1 MNDMNAPAAVAI
13 EPEVAD
19 TGSRL
24 LSSVARLNRWA
35 TRQAEFDT
43 PPAQARLLAL
53 ISEVGPTRIG
63 ELAIADH
70 SSQPT
75 MTIQVQRLE
84 AAGFVQRRSDP
95 SDARVALIEITPEG
109 SAALEEVRRARRVA
123 LAPALASLTPQEV
136 AAINTAIGAIDRM
149 VSSVDDEE

>member
-1 MNDMNAPAAVAI
+1 MNSAETVALD
-13 EPEVAD
+13 PTVAD
-19 TGSRL
+19 VGSRL

-53 ISEVGPTRIG
+53 INEVGPARIG
-63 ELAIADH
+63 ELAVADH

-84 AAGFVQRRSDP
+84 AAGLVQRRSDP

-109 SAALEEVRRARRVA
+109 AAALDEVRRARRVA
-123 LAPALASLTPQEV
+123 LAPALASLTPAELS
-136 AAINTAIGAIDRM
+136 AINTAIGAIDRM
-149 VSSVDDEE
+149 VSAVDDD

>member
-1 MNDMNAPAAVAI
+1 MNAPATESRAA
-13 EPEVAD
+13 E

-24 LSSVARLNRWA
+24 LSAVARLNRWA
-35 TRQAEFDT
+35 TRQAVFDT

-53 ISEVGPTRIG
+53 ISEVGPARIG
-63 ELAIADH
+63 ELAVADH

-95 SDARVALIEITPEG
+95 SDARVALIEITPAG

-123 LAPALASLTPQEV
+123 LAPALDELSDDEL
-136 AAINTAIGAIDRM
+136 AAIEKTIDAINRM
-149 VSSVDDEE
+149 VSTTDD

>member
-1 MNDMNAPAAVAI
+1 MSDPSISASSRA
-13 EPEVAD
+13 AD

-24 LSSVARLNRWA
+24 LSAVARLNRWA

-53 ISEVGPTRIG
+53 IHDMGPARIG
-63 ELAIADH
+63 ELAVADH

-95 SDARVALIEITPEG
+95 SDARVALIEITPSG

-123 LAPALASLTPQEV
+123 LAPALAELSADELEAVDKTID
-136 AAINTAIGAIDRM
+136 AINRM
-149 VSSVDDEE
+149 VSTSED

>member
-1 MNDMNAPAAVAI
+1 MNSAAAVAI
-13 EPEVAD
+13 EPQVSD

-24 LSSVARLNRWA
+24 LSAVARLNRWA

-53 ISEVGPTRIG
+53 ISEVGPARIG
-63 ELAIADH
+63 ELAVADH

-84 AAGFVQRRSDP
+84 AAGLVQRRSDP
-95 SDARVALIEITPEG
+95 SDARVALIEITAQG
-109 SAALEEVRRARRVA
+109 AAALSEVRRARRVA
-123 LAPALASLTPQEV
+123 LAPALASLTPAEIS
-136 AAINTAIGAIDRM
+136 AINTAIGAIDRM
-149 VSSVDDEE
+149 VSAVDDD